1 MNGQKE
7 DLPERVFQFLVEW
20 DPPSLVQT
28 DYYGQLPLHIAAQT
42 NIRTFQIVFSYGI
55 RYYPYKKGIRLLFQ
69 KDNDGDTPFQSAC
82 QQYGRERVMEIVEE
96 ILTRYHSEGTPL
108 HIEEALMVAAA
119 DENVH
124 LDCSYFLLRREPDV
138 LLRLL

>member
-1 MNGQKE
+1 M
-7 DLPERVFQFLVEW
+7 
-20 DPPSLVQT
+20 
-28 DYYGQLPLHIAAQT
+28 
-42 NIRTFQIVFSYGI
+42 
-55 RYYPYKKGIRLLFQ
+55 
-69 KDNDGDTPFQSAC
+69 TPFQYAC
-82 QQYGRERVMEIVEE
+82 QEYGRDIVINTVEE

-138 LLRLL
+138 LVRLLSRPHIYNNNDDGDDGGGGVDGGVYHNDGNN